1 MGNAFNDQKRTR
13 AVFLDRDG
21 VINRKLPEDRYVRN
35 HEEFELLPGV
45 RAALS
50 IFSRLGYLLVVVTNQ
65 RGIARGLMDENA
77 LDNVHDF
84 MKLMLSERDV
94 SLDGLYYC
102 PHDRDE
108 GCQCRKPRPGMI
120 LQAARDLKI
129 DLGSSFMIGDSD
141 SDIEAATNAGVRAVR
156 ISSEPDP
163 KAFLT
168 FRTLLEFAL
177 HLENSE
183 LASEQSPAGSINRY
197 QI

>member
-1 MGNAFNDQKRTR
+1 MGNDFNDQKRTR

-65 RGIARGLMDENA
+65 RGIARGLMDKNA
-77 LDNVHDF
+77 LDNVHDY
-84 MKLMLSERDV
+84 MKLMFSERDV
-94 SLDGLYYC
+94 YLDGLYYC

-156 ISSEPDP
+156 ISSEQDP

-168 FRTLLEFAL
+168 FPTLLEFAR

-183 LASEQSPAGSINRY
+183 LA
-197 QI
+197 

>member
-1 MGNAFNDQKRTR
+1 MGNVFDEQKVTR

-21 VINRKLPEDRYVRN
+21 VINRKLPEDRYVCN
-35 HEEFELLPGV
+35 HEEFELIPGV

-77 LDNVHDF
+77 LDNVHDY
-84 MKLMLSERDV
+84 MKLMLSEKDV

-120 LQAARDLKI
+120 LQAARDLNI

-141 SDIEAATNAGVRAVR
+141 SDVEAAINAGVRAVR
-156 ISSEPDP
+156 IAPEQDP
-163 KAFLT
+163 RAFLT
-168 FRTLLEFAL
+168 FPALLDFAQY
-177 HLENSE
+177 LENSE
-183 LASEQSPAGSINRY
+183 FALEQSPPGNTNRY

>member
-1 MGNAFNDQKRTR
+1 MDCCDSTKTK

-21 VINRKLPEDRYVRN
+21 VINRKLPEDQYVCN
-35 HEEFELLPGV
+35 HEEFDLLPGV

-77 LDNVHDF
+77 LDSVHDY
-84 MKLMLSERDV
+84 MKLRLSERGV
-94 SLDGLYYC
+94 SLNGLYYC

-120 LQAARDLKI
+120 LNAAKDLNI

-141 SDIEAATNAGVRAVR
+141 SDIAAAINAGVRAVR
-156 ISSEPDP
+156 ISGEQDP
-163 KAFLT
+163 KACFT
-168 FRTLLEFAL
+168 FQTLLDFAH
-177 HLENSE
+177 HLERSE
-183 LASEQSPAGSINRY
+183 RQ
-197 QI
+197 